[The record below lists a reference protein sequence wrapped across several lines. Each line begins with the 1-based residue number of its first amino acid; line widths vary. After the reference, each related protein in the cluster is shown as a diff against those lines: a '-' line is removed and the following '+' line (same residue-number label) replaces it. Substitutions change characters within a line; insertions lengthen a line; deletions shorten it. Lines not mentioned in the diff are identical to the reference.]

1 MSFSDSTLTEVQRD
15 VRKNVSIHWHL
26 FMAQGVVM
34 TILGV
39 LAIIWPQISTLAVD
53 FYVGWMFLIS
63 GIVGVV
69 AMFFAPTVSS
79 FLWVL
84 LTTALSLLAGVLLLW
99 HPVEGA
105 MSLTLVLVAFF
116 LVEGLFQVILSLRYR
131 DVFPGSWGWM
141 LFSGITDLVL
151 VALIVM
157 GWPGSAGWALG
168 VIVGANL
175 ISSGLAIIMVAL
187 AARQIANAVRGG
199 V

>member
-1 MSFSDSTLTEVQRD
+1 
-15 VRKNVSIHWHL
+15 
-26 FMAQGVVM
+26 
-34 TILGV
+34 
-39 LAIIWPQISTLAVD
+39 
-53 FYVGWMFLIS
+53 MFLIS

-69 AMFFAPTVSS
+69 ALFFAPTVSS

-84 LTTALSLLAGVLLLW
+84 LTTALSLLVGVLLLW

-151 VALIVM
+151 VVLIVM
-157 GWPGSAGWALG
+157 GWPASAGWALG

-175 ISSGLAIIMVAL
+175 ISSGLAIMMVAL
-187 AARQIANAVRGG
+187 AARQIANAVRGA
-199 V
+199 